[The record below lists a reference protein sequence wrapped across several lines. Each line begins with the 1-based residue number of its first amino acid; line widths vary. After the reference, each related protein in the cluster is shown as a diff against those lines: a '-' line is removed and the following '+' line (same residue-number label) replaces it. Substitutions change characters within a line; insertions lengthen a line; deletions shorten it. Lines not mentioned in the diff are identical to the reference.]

1 MPSLSA
7 AVEQSAARGEL
18 AGKRFFP
25 ERESFAAIEPES
37 LDYAVM
43 ENTERAAV
51 VEAEMDWS
59 DVGNWEALF
68 RMREKDAAG
77 NAVRGSAQLVDCTN
91 VLVDS
96 DGPKVHMIGVDN
108 LVVVVDGDDILIAP
122 PTAAREVAKLSA
134 AKPR

>member
-1 MPSLSA
+1 
-7 AVEQSAARGEL
+7 
-18 AGKRFFP
+18 
-25 ERESFAAIEPES
+25 
-37 LDYAVM
+37 
-43 ENTERAAV
+43 
-51 VEAEMDWS
+51 
-59 DVGNWEALF
+59 
-68 RMREKDAAG
+68 MREKDAAG